1 MAVENWN
8 WLKMGNYW
16 DGYKETQLENGLCMV
31 FCTLCVPPKKRYKY
45 PLMLEWRLEA
55 NKWGQIRALCHTVCQ
70 GKGAFC
76 FLETVKFI
84 SQRNVNVQKSLLD
97 ANSNVFDIV
106 WMVLTLREKGSREI
120 RARPNCRYS
129 PNQYFPR
136 QDLSWRLEIIGQW
149 FSSPEYQL
157 RTAES
162 ISIHADLVL
171 K

>member
-1 MAVENWN
+1 
-8 WLKMGNYW
+8 MGCAWCFVHYV
-16 DGYKETQLENGLCMV
+16 Y
-31 FCTLCVPPKKRYKY
+31 PPKKDTNIHWCWNGDWK
-45 PLMLEWRLEA
+45 PTNEA
-55 NKWGQIRALCHTVCQ
+55 KFGPCVTLCAKEKAPSVS
-70 GKGAFC
+70 
-76 FLETVKFI
+76 LETVKFI